1 MAGVRG
7 GGVDVPRIL
16 SKGLP
21 WWCVQRVLVF
31 YQPVVPSENFL
42 SSSEVRV
49 PHMGCCITKEQ
60 GEPAPVGRLA
70 GTKAKAEAEVE
81 AEAKARC
88 WLRRRLWL
96 I

>member
-7 GGVDVPRIL
+7 GGVAVPRIL

-42 SSSEVRV
+42 EAWDVASRRNRESL
-49 PHMGCCITKEQ
+49 
-60 GEPAPVGRLA
+60 PAPVGRLA
-70 GTKAKAEAEVE
+70 GTKAKAEAEAE

>member
-1 MAGVRG
+1 M
-7 GGVDVPRIL
+7 
-16 SKGLP
+16 
-21 WWCVQRVLVF
+21 
-31 YQPVVPSENFL
+31 Y
-42 SSSEVRV
+42 
-49 PHMGCCITKEQ
+49 HMGCCITKEQ

-70 GTKAKAEAEVE
+70 GTKAKAEAEAE